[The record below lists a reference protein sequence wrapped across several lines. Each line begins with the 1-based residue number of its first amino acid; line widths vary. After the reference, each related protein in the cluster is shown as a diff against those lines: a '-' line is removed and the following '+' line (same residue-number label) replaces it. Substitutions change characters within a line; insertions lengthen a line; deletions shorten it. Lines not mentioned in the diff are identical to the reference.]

1 MGLSVALT
9 NALSGM
15 KVSQSALDIV
25 SRNVANSG
33 TPGYHRQSL
42 SVIDTLGVNSTYA
55 RHGAVTR
62 TFSQTLQNHY
72 TLGTANSGFVNIRA
86 SVLDRLQ
93 VAFGKPG
100 TAGALDTAFG
110 EFHTALGALATSPD
124 NYATRAEAVA
134 SAQTLASTLNDLSN
148 QVQGLRR
155 ETEGKMEAN
164 VNELNQ
170 QLAALEKTN
179 RRLADLGLDASSRS
193 SLMDQRDRLVS
204 RVSEMVD
211 LRVDYRPDDTVA
223 LMTRSG
229 VGLLDG
235 HASVFEFQGSGS
247 LSATSQFSTNSGDS
261 GVGKLTLRAP
271 SGLTLDLVQQS
282 VFRSGEMAGLIE
294 LRDVTLVQAQ
304 DQLDEIAAALA
315 QAMSTIQ
322 TGGTAVTAGAATGY
336 EADLTSIRN
345 GNDFVLDYVQGTTKQ
360 SVKVVRVDDTTKLPL
375 DYVDAG
381 GQRVV
386 GLDFSGGAS
395 SVATQLQT
403 VLGTG
408 FAISNPSGNVLR
420 IVDDGAAGT
429 TDVSGLTKRTT
440 VTANQNAGLGL
451 SLFVDTGGADF
462 TNSLDGAGQRLGF
475 ASRIAVNSNI
485 LSDSTLMVQYTPSS
499 SLGDADR
506 ANYLG
511 EQLESMQFAMAQGA
525 SDQHAAFRISGNV
538 SDLIAQTINYQGNS
552 AASAIND
559 AESQELTMETLTQ
572 RMDSEYG
579 VDVDEEMA
587 RLMELQNAFAANGRV
602 ISVVQELLNQLLQ
615 I

>member
-15 KVSQSALDIV
+15 KVSQNALDIV
-25 SRNVANSG
+25 SRNVSNSG

-55 RHGAVTR
+55 RNGAVTR
-62 TFSQTLQNHY
+62 AFNQTLQNHY
-72 TLGTANSGFVNIRA
+72 TLGASDSGFVNIRA

-100 TAGALDTAFG
+100 AAGALDTAFG
-110 EFHTALGALATSPD
+110 EFQTALGALATSPD

-134 SAQTLASTLNDLSN
+134 NAQTLASTLNDLSN

-155 ETEGKMEAN
+155 ETEGKIESN

-170 QLAALEKTN
+170 QLAALEKIN
-179 RRLADLGLDASSRS
+179 GRLADQGLDASSRT

-204 RVSEMVD
+204 QVAEMVD

-235 HASVFEFQGSGS
+235 RASVFEFQSAGS
-247 LSATSQFSTNSGDS
+247 LSATAQFDTNSGES
-261 GVGKLTLRAP
+261 GVGKLTLRTPA
-271 SGLTLDLVQQS
+271 GLTLDLVQQG
-282 VFRSGEMAGLIE
+282 VFKSGEMAGLIE

-304 DQLDEIAAALA
+304 DQLDQIAAALA

-322 TGGTAVTAGAATGY
+322 TAGTAVTAGAATGY
-336 EADLTSIRN
+336 EVDLASIRN
-345 GNDFVLDYVQGTTKQ
+345 GNDFILDYKQGAANL
-360 SVKVVRVDDTTKLPL
+360 SVKVLRVDDTSKLPL

-381 GQRVV
+381 GQRVI
-386 GLDFSGGAS
+386 GLDFSGGAGP
-395 SVATQLQT
+395 VASQLQA

-408 FAISNPSGNVLR
+408 FAVSNPSGDVLR
-420 IVDDGAAGT
+420 IVDDGATGN

-440 VTANQNAGLGL
+440 VTASQNAGLGL
-451 SLFVDTGGADF
+451 SLFVDTGNADF

-475 ASRIAVNSNI
+475 AARIAVNSNI
-485 LSDSTLMVQYTPSS
+485 LSDSSLMVQYTSTS

-511 EQLESMQFAMAQGA
+511 EQLESMQFAMAQNA

-552 AASAIND
+552 AAAAISD
-559 AESQELTMETLTQ
+559 ADAQVLTMETLTQ

-602 ISVVQELLNQLLQ
+602 ISVVQELLDQLLQ

>member
-1 MGLSVALT
+1 MGLSVALS

-15 KVSQSALDIV
+15 KVGQSGLDIL

-42 SVIDTLGVNSTYA
+42 SVIDTLGVNSSYA
-55 RHGAVTR
+55 RNGAVTR
-62 TFSQTLQNHY
+62 AFNQTLQNHY
-72 TLGTANSGFVNIRA
+72 TLGTSDSGFVNIRA

-100 TAGALDTAFG
+100 SAGALDTAFG
-110 EFHTALGALATSPD
+110 EFQTALGALATSPD
-124 NYATRAEAVA
+124 NYAARAQAVA
-134 SAQTLASTLNDLSN
+134 NAQTLASTLNDLSN

-155 ETEGKMEAN
+155 ETEGKVEAN
-164 VNELNQ
+164 ANELNQ
-170 QLAALEKTN
+170 QLAALEKIN
-179 RRLADLGLDASSRS
+179 GRLADLGLDASSRS
-193 SLMDQRDRLVS
+193 SLMDQRDRLV
-204 RVSEMVD
+204 VQVAEMVD

-235 HASVFEFQGSGS
+235 RASVFEFRSAGSI
-247 LSATSQFSTNSGDS
+247 SASSQFSSNTAES
-261 GVGKLTLRAP
+261 GVGTLTLRTP

-294 LRDVTLVQAQ
+294 LRDTTLVQAQ
-304 DQLDEIAAALA
+304 EQLDEIAAALA

-322 TGGTAVTAGAATGY
+322 TEGLAVTAGAASGY
-336 EADLTSIRN
+336 EIDLASIRN
-345 GNDFVLDYVQGTTKQ
+345 GNDFILNYREGTTDR
-360 SVKVVRVDDTTKLPL
+360 SIKVVRVDDTSKLPL

-386 GLDFSGGAS
+386 GLDFSGGATA
-395 SVATQLQT
+395 VATQLQA

-408 FAISNPSGNVLR
+408 FAVSNPSGDMLR
-420 IVDDGAAGT
+420 VVDDGGAGT
-429 TDVSGLTKRTT
+429 TDVAGITKRAT
-440 VTANQNAGLGL
+440 VAANQGGGLGI
-451 SLFVDTGGADF
+451 SLFVDTGNADF
-462 TNSLDGAGQRLGF
+462 TNSLDGSGQKLGF
-475 ASRIAVNSNI
+475 AARISVNSAI
-485 LSDSTLMVQYTPSS
+485 LSDSKLMVQFQVGG

-511 EQLESMQFAMAQGA
+511 DQLENMQFAMAQKS

-552 AASAIND
+552 AASAISD
-559 AESQELTMETLTQ
+559 AESQELTLETLTQ

-602 ISVVQELLNQLLQ
+602 ISVVQELLDQLLQ